1 MAGAV
6 WLEKIPKAKAR
17 QTEAA
22 GDGEGS
28 DVFACANAMQ
38 LLRSSDVFAASGES
52 DVFPAQKSARGK
64 FYYQKAGRN
73 GIDAAIEPRRGGARS
88 EPCRSKNREGAR
100 LRSCALSNNANCFR
114 IANLFQTIM
123 KFFAPLSFKKAG
135 KLPSF
140 LFLFAVARAPTP
152 AAAAGAGTALFARAD
167 REKER
172 SRDGEDED
180 RGDDHGGQIRLQP
193 RHFYNAPPSRRTS
206 SRTIPA
212 KTHATAHWSKTTR
225 VAQRTPSSRRI
236 EAIAAIQGV

>member
-1 MAGAV
+1 MFLPQAAKV
-6 WLEKIPKAKAR
+6 MCCPRRALRRQHVICRWNTSSVASRHLLLKAKAWNEC
-17 QTEAA
+17 TES
-22 GDGEGS
+22 GS
-28 DVFACANAMQ
+28 GGNSVGYRTKAR
-38 LLRSSDVFAASGES
+38 RSAERAVPIKKNRA
-52 DVFPAQKSARGK
+52 
-64 FYYQKAGRN
+64 
-73 GIDAAIEPRRGGARS
+73 GARS
-88 EPCRSKNREGAR
+88 
-100 LRSCALSNNANCFR
+100 RSCALSNNANCFR

-140 LFLFAVARAPTP
+140 LFLFAVARARTP